1 MSFEEIIFYL
11 KKKYKPIIFL
21 SGEEPYYI
29 DKISNFVEKK
39 ILNNEEKI
47 FDLDIFY
54 GQEAKISDILSSLK
68 RYPLIGKH
76 RIVVLKEAQ
85 LIKNIDHLRNYA
97 ENPIYD
103 TILLICYKHKSINK
117 FNKFYKA
124 VKKNGIIFESSKLH
138 EYKIF
143 SWILSYL
150 RKLNY
155 TISKKALA
163 LLVERLGKNLYNI
176 SNELK
181 KITLPL
187 TKGAEINSR
196 IVENNVGINRT
207 YNFFEFQKAIAKKS
221 NESVYRIIRFFV
233 ENPKNYPLSL
243 IINRVYIFFYTL
255 IKYHLLKDTENY
267 LHLYL
272 NIPVFFLDFFLQASK
287 NYSLNKSIEVISS
300 LREADLRSKNNSRD
314 LEILKE
320 LIFNVLN

>member
-1 MSFEEIIFYL
+1 MSFEEIIFYF
-11 KKKYKPIIFL
+11 KKKYKPIIL
-21 SGEEPYYI
+21 LTGEEPYYI

-39 ILNNEEKI
+39 IEV

-85 LIKNIDHLRNYA
+85 LIKNIDNLRNYA

-150 RKLNY
+150 RKFNY

-163 LLVERLGKNLYNI
+163 LLVERLGNNLYNI
-176 SNELK
+176 SNDLK

-207 YNFFEFQKAIAKKS
+207 YNFFEFQKALAKKS
-221 NESVYRIIRFFV
+221 NESVYRIIRFFI

-255 IKYHLLKDTENY
+255 IKYHLLNDN
-267 LHLYL
+267 LS
-272 NIPVFFLDFFLQASK
+272 NVIPVFDFFLQASK
-287 NYSLNKSIEVISS
+287 NYSLNKSIDVISY
-300 LREADLRSKNNSRD
+300 LREASLRSKNNSSRRD

-320 LIFNVLN
+320 LIFHVLN